1 MITLTKEQRIAIVQ
15 YRMENAN
22 NTLKEVESHIQ
33 NGFYNTAVN
42 RMYYACYY
50 AASAILIA
58 HGIETKSHDGVRR
71 MVGQE
76 LVLKGVLDAEY
87 GRFYS
92 QLFSKRETGDH
103 EDFINHDLK
112 TVESLFPVARSFVA
126 IIEDCV
132 SRWLTNQV

>member
-1 MITLTKEQRIAIVQ
+1 
-15 YRMENAN
+15 MENAN

-42 RMYYACYY
+42 RMYYAYYY

-58 HGIETKSHDGVRR
+58 KGVETESHDGVRR

-76 LVLKGVLDAEY
+76 LVLKGFLDAEY

-92 QLFSKRETGDH
+92 QLFSKRETGDY
-103 EDFINHDLK
+103 EDFINHDFMLNPNDRFRLK
-112 TVESLFPVARSFVA
+112 RGENGGRIAPVCIVNGYV
-126 IIEDCV
+126 CGG
-132 SRWLTNQV
+132 

>member
-33 NGFYNTAVN
+33 NGFYNMAVN

-58 HGIETKSHDGVRR
+58 NGVETKSHDGVRR

-76 LVLKGVLDAEY
+76 LILKGIIDAEY
-87 GRFYS
+87 GRFYN
-92 QLFSKRETGDH
+92 QLFSKRETGDY
-103 EDFINHDLK
+103 EDFINHDLN

-132 SRWLTNQV
+132 SRWLNNQM

>member
-50 AASAILIA
+50 AASAMLIA
-58 HGIETKSHDGVRR
+58 K
-71 MVGQE
+71 
-76 LVLKGVLDAEY
+76 
-87 GRFYS
+87 
-92 QLFSKRETGDH
+92 
-103 EDFINHDLK
+103 
-112 TVESLFPVARSFVA
+112 
-126 IIEDCV
+126 
-132 SRWLTNQV
+132 

>member
-33 NGFYNTAVN
+33 NGFYNMAVN

-50 AASAILIA
+50 AASAN
-58 HGIETKSHDGVRR
+58 GVETKSHDGVRR

-76 LVLKGVLDAEY
+76 LILKGIIDAEY

-92 QLFSKRETGDH
+92 QLFSKRETGDY

-112 TVESLFPVARSFVA
+112 TVESLFPVARSFVS
-126 IIEDCV
+126 IIENCV
-132 SRWLTNQV
+132 SQWLTNQV

>member
-1 MITLTKEQRIAIVQ
+1 
-15 YRMENAN
+15 
-22 NTLKEVESHIQ
+22 
-33 NGFYNTAVN
+33 
-42 RMYYACYY
+42 MYYACYD
-50 AASAILIA
+50 AASAMLIA
-58 HGIETKSHDGVRR
+58 KGVETKSHDGVRR

-92 QLFSKRETGDH
+92 QLFSKRETGDY

>member
-1 MITLTKEQRIAIVQ
+1 
-15 YRMENAN
+15 MENAN

-33 NGFYNTAVN
+33 NGFYNMAVN

-58 HGIETKSHDGVRR
+58 NSVETKSHDGVRR

-76 LVLKGVLDAEY
+76 LVLKGIIDAEY

-92 QLFSKRETGDH
+92 QLFSKRETGDY
-103 EDFINHDLK
+103 EDFINHDLN

-132 SRWLTNQV
+132 SRWLNNQM